1 MTHTTQRRG
10 LDPHRPGEEIIVL
23 AMIARE
29 YQGLEGIQ
37 KAMNELAAKMLEHGR
52 DHWPKWTVDR
62 LEKAATGQ
70 PPSPLVAVFTEMR
83 RAQNL
88 LEDLRKEWLP
98 RNREKGYPISL
109 VITGLFDDTHGLCRK
124 TGFKE
129 HTYLHCLGPF
139 GRQARQLP
147 SGDEFSLI
155 TMCGHGLIAKNRVRN
170 LVRLIQKGEM
180 TPEQAAEDIARPCQC
195 GIGNK
200 KRAQELFARLSK
212 ANPST

>member
-10 LDPHRPGEEIIVL
+10 LDPSRPGEEVIVL
-23 AMIARE
+23 AMVARE
-29 YQGLEGIQ
+29 FQGREGID

-62 LEKAATGQ
+62 LTAAARGGLQ
-70 PPSPLVAVFTEMR
+70 QQVVAVFTDIR
-83 RAQNL
+83 RVENMFN
-88 LEDLRKEWLP
+88 DLRREWLP
-98 RNREKGYPISL
+98 RNHEKGYPISI
-109 VITGLFDDTHGLCRK
+109 VVTGLVDDAHNLCRK
-124 TGFKE
+124 SGFKE
-129 HTYLHCLGPF
+129 HTYLHCLGFF

-200 KRAQELFARLSK
+200 KRAQELFARLAK
-212 ANPST
+212 APRSG